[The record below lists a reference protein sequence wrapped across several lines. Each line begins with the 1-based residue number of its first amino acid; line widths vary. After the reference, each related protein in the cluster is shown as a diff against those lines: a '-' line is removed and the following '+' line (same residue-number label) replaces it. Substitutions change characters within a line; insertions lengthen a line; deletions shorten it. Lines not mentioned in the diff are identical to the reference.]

1 MNFIIE
7 KLGAYFSAKV
17 CDADQVFV
25 PVGRD
30 QLVVALQDR
39 GQIPCR
45 GLLMDQGLDQ
55 ARFADHSIPY
65 DRTAD
70 QEARHNHSDSGTC
83 AVDTIRFSK

>member
-1 MNFIIE
+1 MKIIIE
-7 KLGAYFSAKV
+7 KLRAYFSAKV

-30 QLVVALQDR
+30 QFVVALQDR

-55 ARFADHSIPY
+55 AGLADHSIPY